1 LQYSNIRRLAGR
13 CAEVARVGCLGSIG
27 SVPSG
32 NLSLRRFHHTVE
44 RERVPVIE
52 RNQRINEQI
61 RISPVRVISAEG
73 ELLGVLN
80 TEEAL
85 ARAREAELDL
95 VEVAP
100 NERPPVC
107 RIMDYG
113 KFKYQQKKRLAKG
126 HTHHSKI
133 KEIRVRPK
141 TGEHDIHFKL
151 VQARGFLQHK
161 DKVIVSVI
169 FRGRELAHIEE
180 GRKVIDHVIKELEDV
195 GKIESAPSHQGKRI
209 VAILAPR

>member
-1 LQYSNIRRLAGR
+1 LLSGLKLVTLSNGK
-13 CAEVARVGCLGSIG
+13 GSG
-27 SVPSG
+27 
-32 NLSLRRFHHTVE
+32 
-44 RERVPVIE
+44 IE

-73 ELLGVLN
+73 ELLGII
-80 TEEAL
+80 TTDEAL
-85 ARAREAELDL
+85 TRAREADLDL

-126 HTHHSKI
+126 HTHQSKI

-141 TGEHDIHFKL
+141 TGEHDIQFKL
-151 VQARGFLQHK
+151 NQAKTFLQHK
-161 DKVIVSVI
+161 DKVVVSVI

-180 GRKVIDHVIKELEDV
+180 GRKVIDHVIKELEEV
-195 GKIESAPSHQGKRI
+195 SKIESSPSHQGKRI
-209 VAILAPR
+209 VCILAPK

>member
-1 LQYSNIRRLAGR
+1 MVFQSP
-13 CAEVARVGCLGSIG
+13 CLFEKGSC
-27 SVPSG
+27 
-32 NLSLRRFHHTVE
+32 
-44 RERVPVIE
+44 IE

-61 RISPVRVISAEG
+61 RISPVRVITADG
-73 ELLGVLN
+73 ELLGIIS
-80 TEEAL
+80 TDDAL
-85 ARAREAELDL
+85 AKAREADLDL

-113 KFKYQQKKRLAKG
+113 KFKYQQKKRQAKG
-126 HTHHSKI
+126 HTHQSKI

-141 TGEHDIHFKL
+141 TGEHDIGFKL
-151 VQARGFLQHK
+151 NQARSFLLHK

-195 GKIESAPSHQGKRI
+195 GKIEAPPSHQGKRI
-209 VAILAPR
+209 VCILAPK

>member
-1 LQYSNIRRLAGR
+1 LATLSYR
-13 CAEVARVGCLGSIG
+13 KGSG
-27 SVPSG
+27 
-32 NLSLRRFHHTVE
+32 
-44 RERVPVIE
+44 IE
-52 RNQRINEQI
+52 RHQRINEQI
-61 RISPVRVISAEG
+61 RISPVRVISADG

-85 ARAREAELDL
+85 AKAREAELDL

-107 RIMDYG
+107 RIMDFG
-113 KFKYQQKKRLAKG
+113 KFKYQQKKRLGKG

-161 DKVIVSVI
+161 DKVIISVV
-169 FRGRELAHIEE
+169 FRGRELAHLEE
-180 GRKVIDHVIKELEDV
+180 GRKVIDHVLKELEDV
-195 GKIESAPSHQGKRI
+195 GKIEAAPSHQGKRI
-209 VAILAPR
+209 VAILAPK